1 MQPKPFLK
9 WAGGKTQLLRQMSH
23 FFPAELEYG
32 KIKTYIEPFVGGGA
46 VFLYLAKTYN
56 IEKFFIS
63 DINPEL
69 IIAYKT
75 IQRDVEELI
84 LHLRQIENKYLS
96 LRDVERK
103 KYFYHVRRQFNAF
116 RSQIDLQKPNS
127 KWIERTAQII
137 FLNRTCFNGL
147 FRVNLTGDFNVPIG
161 RYSRPKICNADNLRS
176 VAQILQKTNIYQ
188 GDFSACENFI
198 DRQTFVYLDPPYKP
212 ISKTSNFT
220 AYSQHKFDDCEQ
232 IRLRNFF
239 KLLDTK
245 NVKLLLSNSD
255 ITNQDNQENFFE
267 NAYSDYRIERVKANR
282 NINSNT
288 AKRKSINE
296 ILIMNY

>member
-32 KIKTYIEPFVGGGA
+32 KIKTYVEPFVGGGA

-56 IEKFFIS
+56 IENFFIS

-69 IIAYKT
+69 VIAYKT

-84 LHLRQIENKYLS
+84 LHLTQIENKYLS
-96 LRDVERK
+96 LSDIERT
-103 KYFYHVRRQFNAF
+103 KYFYYVRGQFNAL
-116 RSQIDLQKPNS
+116 RHQIDLQKPNS
-127 KWIERTAQII
+127 QWTERTAQII

-147 FRVNLTGDFNVPIG
+147 FRVNSTGDFNVPIG

-176 VAQILQKTNIYQ
+176 VAQILQKTYIYQ

-198 DRQTFVYLDPPYKP
+198 DRHTFVYLDPPYKP

-220 AYSQHKFDDCEQ
+220 AYSQHIFDDGEQ

-239 KLLDTK
+239 KLLDAQ

-255 ITNQDNQENFFE
+255 IANQDKQDNFFE

-282 NINSNT
+282 SINSNT

>member
-23 FFPAELEYG
+23 FFPPELEYG
-32 KIKTYIEPFVGGGA
+32 EIKTYIEPFVGGGA

-56 IEKFFIS
+56 IENIFIS

-69 IIAYKT
+69 VIAYKT
-75 IQRDVEELI
+75 IKRDVEELI
-84 LHLRQIENKYLS
+84 LRLIQIENKYLS
-96 LRDVERK
+96 LPDAERE
-103 KYFYHVRRQFNAF
+103 KYFYHIRGQFN
-116 RSQIDLQKPNS
+116 SLKNQIDLQKPNS
-127 KWIERTAQII
+127 QWIERTAQII

-147 FRVNLTGDFNVPIG
+147 FRVNSTGDFNVPIG

-176 VAQILQKTNIYQ
+176 VAQILQETYIYQ

-198 DRQTFVYLDPPYKP
+198 DQHTFVYLDPPYKP

-220 AYSQHKFDDCEQ
+220 SYSQHIFDDCEQ

-239 KLLDTK
+239 KLLDAQ

-255 ITNQDNQENFFE
+255 ITNQDNQDNFFE

>member
-23 FFPAELEYG
+23 FFPTELEYG

-46 VFLYLAKTYN
+46 VFLYLAKNYN

-84 LHLRQIENKYLS
+84 LHLMQIENKYLS
-96 LRDVERK
+96 LLDVERK
-103 KYFYHVRRQFNAF
+103 KYFYDVRRQFNVF
-116 RSQIDLQKPNS
+116 RSQIDLKKPNS

-198 DRQTFVYLDPPYKP
+198 DRHTFVYLDPPYKP

-220 AYSQHKFDDCEQ
+220 SYSQHKFDDCEQ

-255 ITNQDNQENFFE
+255 ITNQDNQDNFFE